1 MNNVES
7 INGGYREPPSGFEQ
21 AVESKV
27 VDDVPWWRLG
37 PNAGLISFGVGSS
50 ETFGGRPPDG
60 VGCWIVGRMCAALDE
75 ACGYEISENK
85 RIVEKAWKVMDE
97 AKQEI
102 REHNRAH
109 FRYRIVSI
117 ANIPPEPIEMI
128 IDPIL
133 PRGELII
140 IDGDPDVGKS
150 WLWMALVA
158 GLTGSKVCP
167 LPSPLSRGDSKIPSA
182 LILTTEDDPA
192 KTIRPRLEKL
202 GANLNQIMYITFTHK
217 KKMSIT
223 AEDFKE
229 AMIRIKQVRP
239 DIVIIDPLTL
249 YATTEKGFDSNKA
262 TSVRRMLNA
271 LVEAARELNAVFLV
285 NRHFGKTPK
294 RALHQGI
301 GSIDYAAAAR
311 SMMIVAKDPSD
322 PFENTRIVAHIK
334 SNLVPRMK
342 EGLMFSLDEK
352 QTPPFQW
359 QGMCEVDPDCL
370 TDFESASEAR
380 DEKSKLAEAMDFL
393 RQILADGPVPFEE
406 IQDQARRLVISER
419 TLRRAREELLIVSRQ
434 SGFAKTKVWEWSLP

>member
-1 MNNVES
+1 
-7 INGGYREPPSGFEQ
+7 
-21 AVESKV
+21 
-27 VDDVPWWRLG
+27 
-37 PNAGLISFGVGSS
+37 
-50 ETFGGRPPDG
+50 
-60 VGCWIVGRMCAALDE
+60 MCAALDE

-97 AKQEI
+97 AQQKI
-102 REHNRAH
+102 REHNRFR

-150 WLWMALVA
+150 WLWMALIA

-167 LPSPLSRGDSKIPSA
+167 LPSLLSRGHSKIPSV
-182 LILTTEDDPA
+182 LILTTEDDPG

-202 GANLNQIMYITFTHK
+202 GANLNQIRFITSK
-217 KKMSIT
+217 NKMSIT
-223 AEDFKE
+223 AEDFKG
-229 AMIRIKQVRP
+229 ALINVRRVRP

-249 YATTEKGFDSNKA
+249 YATTEKGFDSNRA
-262 TSVRRMLNA
+262 TSVRRMLNV

-322 PFENTRIVAHIK
+322 PLEKTRIVAHVK

-342 EGLMFSLDEK
+342 EGLMFSLDK
-352 QTPPFQW
+352 NQNPPFQW
-359 QGMCEVDPDCL
+359 GGTREVNPDDL
-370 TDFESASEAR
+370 TDFETANEVR
-380 DEKSKLAEAMDFL
+380 DQRSKLDEAMDFL
-393 RQILADGPVPFEE
+393 QQMLADGPVPVTVCRE
-406 IQDQARRLVISER
+406 QAKELWISVS
-419 TLRRAREELLIVSRQ
+419 TLRRAREELGVKAKQ
-434 SGFAKTKVWEWSLP
+434 SGFGSDKQWVWYLP